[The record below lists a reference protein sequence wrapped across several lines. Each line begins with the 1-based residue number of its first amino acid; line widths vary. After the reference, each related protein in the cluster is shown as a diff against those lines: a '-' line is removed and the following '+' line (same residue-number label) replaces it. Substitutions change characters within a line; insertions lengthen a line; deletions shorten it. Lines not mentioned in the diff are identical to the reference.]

1 MQASDLAQALSVY
14 ETLVRTKDIRDAVF
28 IDQLSSVQLKF
39 KSNTQPN
46 NVVYA
51 VELSGE
57 DLNDVTKVVRRQ
69 LLVEINQLTI
79 QLQQLGVEL

>member
-28 IDQLSSVQLKF
+28 IDKLSSVQLKF
-39 KSNTQPN
+39 KSNEQPN

-69 LLVEINQLTI
+69 LLVEINQLTT

>member
-14 ETLVRTKDIRDAVF
+14 ETLVRTQDIRNAVF
-28 IDQLSSVQLKF
+28 IDKLSSVQLKF

-69 LLVEINQLTI
+69 LLVEINQLTV

>member
-14 ETLVRTKDIRDAVF
+14 ETLVRTQDIRNAVF

-39 KSNTQPN
+39 KSNTPPN
-46 NVVYA
+46 NIVYA

-57 DLNDVTKVVRRQ
+57 DLNEVTKVVRRQ